1 MLFFSLYCSLNKE
14 RSKRQMANPNDE
26 GNLKKASSGEITL
39 PARFSSLESVRKF
52 FLCAA
57 VESGLSGC
65 DIDAVELSVDEAFS
79 NIIEHAYGGES
90 DEMIECSY
98 TDNPSQLRIIIK
110 DCGKPFDPVH
120 VPEPDLDAGLEERRV
135 GGLGLYFMSKL
146 MDEIYFSFVKS
157 PDGKK
162 KCNILTMVKH
172 KEH

>member
-1 MLFFSLYCSLNKE
+1 MVATK
-14 RSKRQMANPNDE
+14 DE
-26 GNLKKASSGEITL
+26 GNKYKVSSGEIAL

-52 FLCAA
+52 FVQAA
-57 VESGLSGC
+57 IESGLDQG

-98 TDNPSQLRIIIK
+98 IDESDQLKIVLK
-110 DCGKPFDPVH
+110 DCGKPFDPIH
-120 VPEPDLDAGLEERRV
+120 VPEPDLDASLEKRKV

-146 MDEIYFSFVKS
+146 MDELHFTFDKS

-162 KCNILTMVKH
+162 NCNILTMVKY
-172 KEH
+172 KER